1 MKIRLYFKELISE
14 GMALTLPKD
23 ESHYIKNVMKCQN
36 GDAIFLFNEKCG
48 EFEGKVIIEGKSV
61 SVKIIKASKLPEE
74 PANFNLFLVFSLV
87 KNSAVSEILDKTTQI
102 GISGFFPITT
112 KHSVVHHFSKE
123 RAEKIIIEACEQ
135 SERISA
141 PFIKEVASFEK
152 FISANAN
159 ETIVFCDET
168 LEFSKENILTER
180 LSGDVYLM
188 IGPEGGFSESERG
201 AISSLQNV
209 KRISLG
215 KNILRAETA
224 SICASFLLNY
234 FAS

>member
-48 EFEGKVIIEGKSV
+48 EFEGKVIVEGKNV
-61 SVKIIKASKLPEE
+61 SVKLTKLFKKPEE
-74 PANFNLFLVFSLV
+74 PTDFNLFLVFSLI

-102 GISGFFPITT
+102 GVSGFFPITT
-112 KHSVVHHFSKE
+112 KHSAVHHFSKE

-135 SERISA
+135 SERISV
-141 PFIKEVASFEK
+141 PFVKEPTSFEK
-152 FISANAN
+152 FISSYSD
-159 ETIVFCDET
+159 ETIIFCDET
-168 LEFSKENILTER
+168 LKFSKENILTEK

-188 IGPEGGFSESERG
+188 IGPEGGFSESERE
-201 AISSLQNV
+201 AISSLPHV

-234 FAS
+234 FN